1 MSVLVS
7 FKEVY
12 KTRVLELP
20 LDPEMTVAELL
31 EFVSNDLSVHF
42 GINNH
47 DMQLVACGQVLAE
60 AGHALMPS
68 PQKLRDIW
76 GEQLR
81 HLSFYV
87 RRKNYEYNHQ
97 LQNHFFAPRIEDNE
111 CPVCFTV
118 AELSRPYACTH
129 GICAQC
135 YHGCRMAS
143 IITCCLCRSV

>member
-1 MSVLVS
+1 MSIFVL

-12 KTRVLELP
+12 TTRILGLH
-20 LDPEMTVAELL
+20 LDPQMTVC
-31 EFVSNDLSVHF
+31 EFMNSSRDTLSSYF

-47 DMQLVACGQVLAE
+47 DMQLVVCGQVLAE
-60 AGHALMPS
+60 AGHALIPS
-68 PQKLRDIW
+68 PQKLSDIW

-97 LQNHFFAPRIEDNE
+97 LQNHFFTPRIEDNE

-118 AELSRPYACTH
+118 SELSRPYACAH

-143 IITCCLCRSV
+143 IINCCLCRSV